1 MRALTQ
7 QLDHATQ
14 DCRVDWIIRRWK
26 PIEGRRPPG
35 NPVEGMVCP
44 WTFIHCCHFLN
55 ALT

>member
-14 DCRVDWIIRRWK
+14 DCRVDWIIRRWEQ
-26 PIEGRRPPG
+26 IEGRRPPG

-44 WTFIHCCHFLN
+44 WTFIHCCHFRN